1 VKEPKA
7 DMSLQPRW
15 FKLKAAVQ
23 YSGIARERLKRL
35 AKEARIQGYK
45 CPESGRGD
53 WYFDR
58 ISIDQYHEHQIDVG
72 NPKALVN
79 GVLEGLGL
87 I

>member
-1 VKEPKA
+1 MKEPKA

-35 AKEARIQGYK
+35 AKEGRIQGYK
-45 CPESGRGD
+45 CAESGRGD

-58 ISIDQYHEHQIDVG
+58 ISIDQYHEHQIEISS
-72 NPKALVN
+72 PKQI
-79 GVLEGLGL
+79 VLDILNDL
-87 I
+87 CL

>member
-1 VKEPKA
+1 VKEPKV
-7 DMSLQPRW
+7 DTSLQLRW

-35 AKEARIQGYK
+35 AKEGRIQGYK

-58 ISIDQYHEHQIDVG
+58 ISIDQYHEHQIEISS
-72 NPKALVN
+72 PKQI
-79 GVLEGLGL
+79 VLDILNDL
-87 I
+87 CL

>member
-1 VKEPKA
+1 MKEPKA

-35 AKEARIQGYK
+35 AKEGRIQGYK

-58 ISIDQYHEHQIDVG
+58 ISIDQYHEHQIEISS
-72 NPKALVN
+72 PKQI
-79 GVLEGLGL
+79 VLDILNTVCL
-87 I
+87 

>member
-35 AKEARIQGYK
+35 AKEGRIQGYK
-45 CPESGRGD
+45 CSESGRGD

-58 ISIDQYHEHQIDVG
+58 ISIDQYHEHQIEISS
-72 NPKALVN
+72 PKQI
-79 GVLEGLGL
+79 VLDILNDL
-87 I
+87 CL

>member
-7 DMSLQPRW
+7 DMSLQLRW

-35 AKEARIQGYK
+35 AKEGRIQGYK

-58 ISIDQYHEHQIDVG
+58 ISIDQYHEHQIEISS
-72 NPKALVN
+72 PKQI
-79 GVLEGLGL
+79 VLDILNDL
-87 I
+87 CL